1 VRVDLLFRRCVS
13 VAAVVGLLSSS
24 MSPAAAAPEP
34 PKPVTHRVA
43 IDATSFQPMTLTVKA
58 GDTIVWVNKDPFP
71 HTVTSEAGGFDSR
84 TIAADES
91 WSYKASKKGEFPYIC
106 SFHPT
111 MTGTLRV
118 K

>member
-1 VRVDLLFRRCVS
+1 VKIALLSRRWFS
-13 VAAVVGLLSSS
+13 VAAVLGLLSLS

-43 IDATSFQPMTLTVKA
+43 IDAASFQPTALTVKA